1 MSSPKVVHRIQYAP
15 LHLCQIWQNSTLRP
29 QTVASK
35 TVEFN
40 HCAKMMQ
47 QRIALHFEELQ
58 ELCSSISWMDNSV
71 SSDWKLVINVY
82 TVHQTS
88 QY

>member
-1 MSSPKVVHRIQYAP
+1 MTSLKEVHHIQYAP
-15 LHLCQIWQNSTLRP
+15 LHLSQIWQNSCP

-40 HCAKMMQ
+40 HCAQMKQ
-47 QRIALHFEELQ
+47 QRIALHFEKLQ
-58 ELCSSISWMDNSV
+58 ELCPLISWIDNSV
-71 SSDWKLVINVY
+71 TPDWKLVINVY
-82 TVHQTS
+82 AAHQTS